1 MLRTYAR
8 RWHKHVRSPAVRN
21 PILLSDRFSPF
32 AAPLSLFIWLCL
44 CPASA
49 YPASLKEINF
59 PFTLR
64 TESEYFTLQSAEDSE
79 RPGFLTFQV
88 KTPHEFYEIE
98 TLPELRKSL
107 NEIEVIEKIRQGK
120 AGSGFAGGAVD
131 TVKATGEGVKNL
143 VTDPVQSGKNMG
155 SAVGKIG
162 RGIGGV
168 FRSKEAAEKSSFQE
182 KVFGGSERDLAREL
196 GVDVYTRNKTLSAMI
211 SEMSRSRTGGKG
223 VVTVGKFLLPVA
235 FLVSAAVSA
244 GTINS
249 AADELV
255 NSQSR
260 GTLYSANKKALEDLG
275 FADSDIQT
283 FLNKAFYTPR
293 ETTYLRFYLEAL
305 KNAAGYHQLFRKG
318 LKVNDIWEARELLY
332 AAELAAESARTL
344 EGQLS
349 LEVYN
354 EGLALSSVSD
364 FVFLVPYDYIEV
376 NSELSKKIFE
386 RVKVL
391 KTLKPL
397 KSVELRVSGQGSSQF
412 VSAAEKQGIQV
423 KNWMLFRTLTTDP
436 NR

>member
-1 MLRTYAR
+1 M
-8 RWHKHVRSPAVRN
+8 
-21 PILLSDRFSPF
+21 
-32 AAPLSLFIWLCL
+32 
-44 CPASA
+44 
-49 YPASLKEINF
+49 
-59 PFTLR
+59 
-64 TESEYFTLQSAEDSE
+64 
-79 RPGFLTFQV
+79 

-260 GTLYSANKKALEDLG
+260 GALYSANKEALEDLG

-283 FLNKAFYTPR
+283 FLNKPFYTPR
-293 ETTYLRFYLEAL
+293 ETTYLRFYLEQL
-305 KNAAGYHQLFRKG
+305 KNASGYHQLFRKG
-318 LKVNDIWEARELLY
+318 LKVNSLWEARELLY
-332 AAELAAESARTL
+332 AAELAAEASRTM
-344 EGQLS
+344 EGQLT

-354 EGLALSSVSD
+354 EGLALGSISD
-364 FVFLVPYDYIEV
+364 LVFLAPYDYLDAD
-376 NSELSKKIFE
+376 SKLSRALLE
-386 RVKVL
+386 RLKVL
-391 KTLKPL
+391 KSLKPL
-397 KSVELRVSGQGSSQF
+397 KSVELRISGQGSSKF

>member
-1 MLRTYAR
+1 M
-8 RWHKHVRSPAVRN
+8 
-21 PILLSDRFSPF
+21 
-32 AAPLSLFIWLCL
+32 CL

-49 YPASLKEINF
+49 YSASLKELNF

-64 TESEYFTLQSAEDSE
+64 TESEYFTLQSAEDSK

-98 TLPELRKSL
+98 TLPELRKTL

-155 SAVGKIG
+155 TAVGKIG

-196 GVDVYTRNKTLSAMI
+196 GVDVYTRNETLSAMI

-260 GTLYSANKKALEDLG
+260 GSLYSSNKKALEDLG

-283 FLNKAFYTPR
+283 FLNKPFYTPR
-293 ETTYLRFYLEAL
+293 ETTYLRFYLEQL
-305 KNAAGYHQLFRKG
+305 KTSAGYHQLFRKG
-318 LKVNDIWEARELLY
+318 LKVNSVWEARELLY
-332 AAELAAESARTL
+332 AAELAAEAARTM

-349 LEVYN
+349 LEVYS
-354 EGLALSSVSD
+354 EGLALGSISD
-364 FVFLVPYDYIEV
+364 LVFLVPYDYLEA
-376 NSELSKKIFE
+376 NSKLSRTILE
-386 RVKVL
+386 RLKVL
-391 KTLKPL
+391 KSLKPL
-397 KSVELRVSGQGSSQF
+397 KSVELRISGQGSSKF
-412 VSAAEKQGIQV
+412 VSEAEKQGIKV
-423 KNWMLFRTLTTDP
+423 KSWMLFRTLTTDP

>member
-1 MLRTYAR
+1 MC
-8 RWHKHVRSPAVRN
+8 
-21 PILLSDRFSPF
+21 F
-32 AAPLSLFIWLCL
+32 

-49 YPASLKEINF
+49 YPASFKDLNF

-64 TESEYFTLQSAEDSE
+64 TKSEYFTLQSAEDSD

-155 SAVGKIG
+155 TAVGKIG

-260 GTLYSANKKALEDLG
+260 GALYSSNKKALEDLG
-275 FADSDIQT
+275 FADSDIQI
-283 FLNKAFYTPR
+283 FLNKPYYTPR
-293 ETTYLRFYLEAL
+293 ETTYLRFYLEQL
-305 KNAAGYHQLFRKG
+305 KNSAGYHQLFRKG
-318 LKVNDIWEARELLY
+318 LKVNSLWEARELLY
-332 AAELAAESARTL
+332 AAELAAEAARTM

-354 EGLALSSVSD
+354 EGLALGSVSD
-364 FVFLVPYDYIEV
+364 LVFLVPYDYLEA
-376 NSELSKKIFE
+376 NSKLSQALLE
-386 RVKVL
+386 RLKVL
-391 KTLKPL
+391 KSLKPS
-397 KSVELRVSGQGSSQF
+397 KSVELRIAGQASAKF
-412 VSAAEKQGIQV
+412 VSAAEKQGIKV
-423 KNWMLFRTLTTDP
+423 KSWMLFRTLPTDP